1 MSIRLQPNDT
11 KTNYFFPW
19 QLPCLFTCMF
29 FYSNRKTPDS
39 PLFGGSHVSESQK
52 DLFSTPAKIDHT

>member
-1 MSIRLQPNDT
+1 MT
-11 KTNYFFPW
+11 VA
-19 QLPCLFTCMF
+19 LFIYMYV

-39 PLFGGSHVSESQK
+39 PLFGGSRVSESQK